1 MNTRPQT
8 IGYAL
13 NDSPLALAM
22 WIYEKFWDWSDNA
35 GNPEDALTRDQML
48 DDISLYWFT
57 GTGTSA
63 SRQYWEGVGHTIG
76 SHEFFSPG
84 RSGGGKIEIPM
95 GASLFPAETF
105 NPPRRWAEQAWSN
118 IFYWNRVEAGGH
130 FAAFEEPE
138 IFAREM
144 WRAFRVFRHD
154 ALDR

>member
-1 MNTRPQT
+1 
-8 IGYAL
+8 
-13 NDSPLALAM
+13 
-22 WIYEKFWDWSDNA
+22 
-35 GNPEDALTRDQML
+35 
-48 DDISLYWFT
+48 
-57 GTGTSA
+57 
-63 SRQYWEGVGHTIG
+63 VGHTIG

-84 RSGGGKIEIPM
+84 RSGGGKIEVPM

-105 NPPRRWAEQAWSN
+105 NPPRHWAEQAWSN

-144 WRAFRVFRHD
+144 WRAFRAFRHD